1 MKRDY
6 ATQLLD
12 KLMTEEP
19 MTTTSDIVRTVSN
32 KVKESISAA
41 MIIMEEEASN
51 YDAICEI
58 YGWYEQYKPTYDQF
72 MNFVTAATIRI
83 LSNEIRR
90 RVTK

>member
-12 KLMTEEP
+12 KLMAEEP
-19 MTTTSDIVRTVSN
+19 LTTTSDIVRNVSN

-41 MIIMEEEASN
+41 TIIMEEETSD
-51 YDAICEI
+51 YDTICEI
-58 YGWYEQYKPTYDQF
+58 YGWYDQYKPTYDQF
-72 MNFVTAATIRI
+72 MNFVIATTIRV